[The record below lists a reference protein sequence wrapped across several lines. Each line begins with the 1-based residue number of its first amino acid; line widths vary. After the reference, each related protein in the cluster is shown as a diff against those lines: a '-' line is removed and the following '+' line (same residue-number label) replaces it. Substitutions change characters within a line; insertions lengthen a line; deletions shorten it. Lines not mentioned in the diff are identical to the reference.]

1 MPQLDLAI
9 YSLHIICFFI
19 FYVFLYVYL
28 RGGLLLNIS
37 SLFKY
42 RSKLLNYFY
51 SKKDLF
57 LNKYVIFNIFLD
69 MKIRKI
75 VNSYLNFT
83 INFFTRINLLFFFWF
98 IFFIN
103 AFNLKKNSLL

>member
-57 LNKYVIFNIFLD
+57 LNKYV
-69 MKIRKI
+69 
-75 VNSYLNFT
+75 NSYFNFT
-83 INFFTRINLLFFFWF
+83 INFFTIINLLFFFWF

-103 AFNLKKNSLL
+103 AFNLKRNSLL